1 MPERA
6 PTFDPRAILATL
18 DRNRVAYIIVGGFAR
33 IVGHGADEVTLGID
47 ITPSTREDNLRRLDV
62 ALAELGAR
70 RADGSE
76 PALTRSEDPDEPVEV
91 TTDKGELKIVPKPLG
106 TNGYEDLR
114 RAATYEHIGDGLKPA
129 FASLGDLSRMLAAL
143 GREDDMPKLLDLR
156 QLAEIEYGHGIEI

>member
-47 ITPSTREDNLRRLDV
+47 ITPSTREDNLRRLDA

-76 PALTRSEDPDEPVEV
+76 PALARSEDPDEPVEV

-106 TNGYEDLR
+106 THGYEDLR

-156 QLAEIEYGHGIEI
+156 QLAELEISHGIEL